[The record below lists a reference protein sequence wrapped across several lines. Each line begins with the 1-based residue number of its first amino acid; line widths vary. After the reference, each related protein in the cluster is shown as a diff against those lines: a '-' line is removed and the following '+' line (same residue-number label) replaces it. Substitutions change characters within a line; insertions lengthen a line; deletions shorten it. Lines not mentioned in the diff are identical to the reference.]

1 MCIAQLNTYLEYV
14 CTNCTDMFLKICIRE
29 IVLFLNILKNSVYR
43 SRRSAIYRFMYFP
56 VFRAVSIY
64 CWLFTELS
72 SWLLD
77 VSLKT
82 QKMGGNALSVS
93 LRTSRV
99 VRCYICLLWQLFFL
113 STRDVLPQV
122 SSVCLSTRFTR
133 LYMPEQ
139 KTGEIFLYIFL
150 YQCSICGVQSI

>member
-113 STRDVLPQV
+113 STR
-122 SSVCLSTRFTR
+122 FTR

-139 KTGEIFLYIFL
+139 KTGKIFLYIFL